1 MAVNRHV
8 VTVRRYQLDR
18 FGDRQ
23 LLATFQ
29 VGGCIFAPR
38 STSEDNDRSTTVEAD
53 AELYVPAYA
62 GIEASDEVEFEDGT
76 AYQVNGQPER
86 WESPWSNWAPPDVVS
101 LKRKTG

>member
-1 MAVNRHV
+1 MAVNRHM

-18 FGDRQ
+18 YGDRSVI
-23 LLATFQ
+23 ATFQ

-38 STSEDNDRSTTVEAD
+38 STSEDNDRSTTVETK
-53 AELYVPAYA
+53 AELYAPAYA

-76 AYQVNGQPER
+76 VYQVDGRPER
-86 WESPWSNWAPPDVVS
+86 WESPWGPWNPPDVVT